1 MMECK
6 NLLKVDE
13 EFKKLIPPLTAEE
26 LTLLENNILEVGIL
40 SPLITWNGIIIDGHN
55 RYNIMMKNDIEI
67 TNKNV
72 FDMENILKDRESV
85 VEWILKNQMGRRN
98 LNNDQMSIIRGKL
111 YLLYKRQGRRTDLED
126 QSSNQTDGKSE
137 EKKETRKEKQET
149 AAKIGQEFGVSKPTI
164 ERDARF
170 VRETPPEILQ
180 KIQNGE
186 ISKLQAKNEIR
197 TQKQTAKIE
206 EGQKME
212 LPTDILLWEGET
224 LEQLDKIKDE
234 TIDLLCTDPPYY
246 ILGDQEWDQFIDR
259 QSYFSFISIWLE
271 KVAKKMKRT
280 GRMYISFAHD
290 YMFDIY
296 QIFKENDFY
305 GFTFGNVLIWNM
317 KNNVKPFDKKR
328 YRISYE
334 PIFYLYG
341 PEAAEMNFDDNP
353 KVLPFGVWD
362 IAVPQSNFDEGK
374 FHPCQKPLEL
384 YRRIIQSGSTAG
396 DLILDCFAGSGTT
409 GVACKELNRSAI
421 LIDKNPEYIKLAKG
435 RINSVDI

>member
-1 MMECK
+1 MEC
-6 NLLKVDE
+6 NTFTLKVDE
-13 EFKKLIPPLTAEE
+13 EFKKLIPPLTVEE
-26 LTLLENNILEVGIL
+26 LTLLENNIKDNGLLNPI
-40 SPLITWNGIIIDGHN
+40 ITWNGIIIDGHN
-55 RYNIMMKNDIEI
+55 RYNLLQKNNIELAEKHILDMKNII
-67 TNKNV
+67 
-72 FDMENILKDRESV
+72 KDREKV
-85 VEWILKNQMGRRN
+85 VEWILTNQMGRRN
-98 LNNDQMSIIRGKL
+98 LSPDQMSIIRGKL

-126 QSSNQTDGKSE
+126 ETFNQDEEKSE
-137 EKKETRKEKQET
+137 DKKETRKEKKET
-149 AAKIGQEFGVSKPTI
+149 AAIIGGRFGVSKPTV

-170 VRETPPEILQ
+170 VRETSPEILE
-180 KIQNGE
+180 KVQNGE
-186 ISKLQAKNEIR
+186 ISKLQAKNQTRAE
-197 TQKQTAKIE
+197 KQTKIIE
-206 EGQKME
+206 EAQKLD
-212 LPTDILLWEGET
+212 LPTDILLWEGDVF
-224 LEQLDKIKDE
+224 EQLKKIKDN

-259 QSYFSFISIWLE
+259 QSYFSFIYAWLE
-271 KVAKKMKRT
+271 EVTKKMKRT

-296 QIFKENDFY
+296 QLLKENNFY
-305 GFTFGNVLIWNM
+305 GFTFGNCLIWNM

-384 YRRIIQSGSTAG
+384 YRRIILSGSVPG
-396 DLILDCFAGSGTT
+396 DLILDCFAGSGTS
-409 GVACKELNRSAI
+409 GVVCQELNRSAI
-421 LIDKNPEYIKLAKG
+421 LIEKNPDYIKLAKG
-435 RINSVDI
+435 RINSVV